1 VWARMMGRG
10 FYEPV
15 DDFGPAVTAV
25 LPVVHE
31 ALSAEFKAS
40 GHDVKAFFRL
50 ITNSQT
56 YQQQLA
62 MSESMADRPFAAGT
76 TGKLRGDEIFASLVT
91 AIELPNVTPPKMAP
105 TKEIRFPPPPKSTRD
120 LVAEAFAF
128 DPSARVEDVSRTLQ
142 QAMLLMNNDQLQKQ
156 VDARPESGTVL
167 SKLLQEESDNR
178 AAVDRL
184 FQLILARKPR
194 ETELKLTLEH
204 VSAVNS
210 RGEAFE
216 DVLWSLVNSAEFTT
230 KR

>member
-1 VWARMMGRG
+1 LMGRG

-15 DDFGPAVTAV
+15 DDFGPAITPL

-31 ALSAEFKAS
+31 ALSTEFRAS
-40 GHDVKAFFRL
+40 GHDVKALFRL
-50 ITNSQT
+50 VMNSQA

-62 MSESMADRPFAAGT
+62 MSESTADRPFASGS
-76 TGKLRGDEIFASLVT
+76 TGKLRGDEIFTSLVT
-91 AIELPNVTPPKMAP
+91 AIDLPNVTPPKVAP

-120 LVAEAFAF
+120 LITDAFAF
-128 DPSARVEDVSRTLQ
+128 DTSARVEDVSRTLQ
-142 QAMLLMNNDQLQKQ
+142 QSMLMMNNDQLQKQ

-167 SKLLQEESDNR
+167 AKLLQSEPDNR
-178 AAVDRL
+178 AAVERL

-194 ETELKLTLEH
+194 DTELKLTLEH
-204 VSAVNS
+204 VSSVNN

-216 DVLWSLVNSAEFTT
+216 DVLWSLINSAEFTT